1 MFNNSD
7 NNKCENCNINKIN
20 IKKITKID
28 YVIVLVGNPNVG
40 KSTLFNY
47 LTKLNVRVGNWPG
60 KTVLKYEGYF
70 EYKNKIFKIIDLPGT
85 YSLLS
90 ISQDEEITRNFL
102 LFSNY
107 DIAIF
112 ILDATNIE
120 RNLLLYFQ
128 IVEITNKVVIAL
140 NLIDEANRKGI
151 HIDLEK
157 LHNKLKVPIVPII
170 AQTGYNVNI
179 LLDQI
184 INIIDNKIE
193 IKPTKIKFNENIEYL
208 IKEIENDL
216 ITNYPE
222 LSNFENLR
230 WIAIR
235 LLAGDN
241 FIKELISKKILHKF
255 LTKQENVFNKII
267 KA

>member
-1 MFNNSD
+1 MFKSFN
-7 NNKCENCNINKIN
+7 NNKCQSCNINKVD
-20 IKKITKID
+20 IKKIIKID

-47 LTKLNVRVGNWPG
+47 LTKLNVKVGNWPG

-70 EYKNKIFKIIDLPGT
+70 EYKNKTFKIIDLPGT

-112 ILDATNIE
+112 VLDATNIE

-128 IVEITNKVVIAL
+128 VIEITNKVVISL

-151 HIDLEK
+151 YIDLEK
-157 LHNKLKVPIVPII
+157 LYNKLKVPVIPIV
-170 AQTGYNVNI
+170 AQTGYNVNT
-179 LLDQI
+179 LLDEI
-184 INIIDNKIE
+184 INIIDNKLE
-193 IKPTKIKFNENIEYL
+193 LKPNKIKFNESIENL

-222 LSNFENLR
+222 LAEFENLR

-235 LLAGDN
+235 LLSGDN
-241 FIKELISKKILHKF
+241 FIKELISKKVLHKF
-255 LTKQENVFNKII
+255 LIKKENAFNKIL
-267 KA
+267 KE

>member
-1 MFNNSD
+1 MFD
-7 NNKCENCNINKIN
+7 NKNCENCNVNKVN
-20 IKKITKID
+20 IKNITKID
-28 YVIVLVGNPNVG
+28 YVICLVGNPNVG

-47 LTKLNVRVGNWPG
+47 LTKLNVKVGNWPG
-60 KTVLKYEGYF
+60 KTVVKYEGYF

-107 DIAIF
+107 DLAIF

-128 IVEITNKVVIAL
+128 VIEITNKVIIAL

-151 HIDLEK
+151 YIDLDK
-157 LHNKLKVPIVPII
+157 LYNRLNVPVIPIV
-170 AQTGYNVNI
+170 AQTGYNVNT

-193 IKPTKIKFNENIEYL
+193 LKPNKVKFNDNIENIL
-208 IKEIENDL
+208 KEIEQEL
-216 ITNYPE
+216 INYYPE
-222 LSNFENLR
+222 LSNFSNLR

-235 LLAGDN
+235 LLSGDN
-241 FIKELISKKILHKF
+241 FIKELISKKVLHKF
-255 LTKQENVFNKII
+255 LI
-267 KA
+267 KNEKNISIEIKN